1 MCYYTIATKI
11 KIIVFSTTQREE
23 LRIKMLDAG
32 FELIKQHG
40 MTHAS
45 VEKITQAAGLGK
57 STFYNFFSSK
67 EEFVTDI
74 MEYQRDR
81 VKRHFEQILNG
92 REKMTVAEGKEY
104 LKLIVFSRNSI
115 YQYLTAEDMEKLR
128 QASSPECISPDD
140 SLYDQREAEVMRGLF
155 DHMEGVRPDLDF
167 HVVANLIKIMA
178 LAKVNR
184 DALHADA
191 LDRTLDH
198 IYELLYSLIFEE
210 GA

>member
-1 MCYYTIATKI
+1 MSPRI
-11 KIIVFSTTQREE
+11 FSTTQREE

-81 VKRHFEQILNG
+81 VKQHFEQILNG
-92 REKMTVAEGKEY
+92 REKMTAAEGKEY
-104 LKLIVFSRNSI
+104 LKLIVFSRG
-115 YQYLTAEDMEKLR
+115 TA
-128 QASSPECISPDD
+128 
-140 SLYDQREAEVMRGLF
+140 
-155 DHMEGVRPDLDF
+155 
-167 HVVANLIKIMA
+167 
-178 LAKVNR
+178 
-184 DALHADA
+184 
-191 LDRTLDH
+191 
-198 IYELLYSLIFEE
+198 
-210 GA
+210 

>member
-1 MCYYTIATKI
+1 
-11 KIIVFSTTQREE
+11 
-23 LRIKMLDAG
+23 MLDAG

-155 DHMEGVRPDLDF
+155 DHMEGVRPDLDSMWWPTSLRSWRWQRST
-167 HVVANLIKIMA
+167 VTLSM
-178 LAKVNR
+178 
-184 DALHADA
+184 
-191 LDRTLDH
+191 RTHLTEPWT
-198 IYELLYSLIFEE
+198 ISMSSCIL
-210 GA
+210 

>member
-1 MCYYTIATKI
+1 MSPKI
-11 KIIVFSTTQREE
+11 FTTTQRED

-45 VEKITQAAGLGK
+45 VEKITKAAGLGK

-81 VKRHFEQILNG
+81 VKRYFEQILDG
-92 REKMTVAEGKEY
+92 REKMTAAEGREY

-128 QASSPECISPDD
+128 NASSSECTTPDD
-140 SLYDQREAEVMRGLF
+140 AVYDQRERQIMEGLLA
-155 DHMEGVRPDLDF
+155 HMEGVREDVDI
-167 HVVANLIKIMA
+167 HVAANLIKIMA
-178 LAKVNR
+178 MAKVNR
-184 DALHADA
+184 DALHTEA
-191 LDRTLDH
+191 LDKTLEH
-198 IYELLYSLIFEE
+198 IYELLFSLIFEE
-210 GA
+210 DA

>member
-1 MCYYTIATKI
+1 MSPRI
-11 KIIVFSTTQREE
+11 FSTTQREE

-104 LKLIVFSRNSI
+104 LKLIVFSRDSI
-115 YQYLTAEDMEKLR
+115 YQYLTAEDMEKLKR
-128 QASSPECISPDD
+128 AFSTECTSPDD

>member
-1 MCYYTIATKI
+1 MSPKI
-11 KIIVFSTTQREE
+11 FSITDREE

-67 EEFVTDI
+67 EEFVTGI

-81 VKRHFEQILNG
+81 VKQHFETLLNG
-92 REKMTVAEGKEY
+92 REKMTAAEGKEY

-115 YQYLTAEDMEKLR
+115 YQYLTAEDMEKLK
-128 QASSPECISPDD
+128 QVSSPECTSPDD
-140 SLYDQREAEVMRGLF
+140 RLYDQREAEIMHGLF
-155 DHMEGVRPDLDF
+155 DHMEGVRPDLDL

-178 LAKVNR
+178 MAKVNR
-184 DALHADA
+184 DALHTDA
-191 LDRTLDH
+191 LDRTLEH
-198 IYELLYSLIFEE
+198 IYGLLYSLIFEE

>member
-1 MCYYTIATKI
+1 MSPRI
-11 KIIVFSTTQREE
+11 FSTTQRED

-81 VKRHFEQILNG
+81 VKRHFDQILNG
-92 REKMTVAEGKEY
+92 REKMTAAEGKAY
-104 LKLIVFSRNSI
+104 LKLIVFSRDSI
-115 YQYLTAEDMEKLR
+115 YQYLTAEDMEKLKR
-128 QASSPECISPDD
+128 AFSTECTSPDD

-155 DHMEGVRPDLDF
+155 DHMERVRPDLDL
-167 HVVANLIKIMA
+167 HMVANLIKIMA

>member
-1 MCYYTIATKI
+1 MSPRI
-11 KIIVFSTTQREE
+11 FSTTQREE

-40 MTHAS
+40 DPAS

-81 VKRHFEQILNG
+81 VKQHFEQILNG
-92 REKMTVAEGKEY
+92 REKMTAAEGKEY

-115 YQYLTAEDMEKLR
+115 YQYLTAEDMEKLK
-128 QASSPECISPDD
+128 QASSPECTSPDD
-140 SLYDQREAEVMRGLF
+140 SLYDQREAEIMNGLF
-155 DHMEGVRPDLDF
+155 DHMEGVRLIWTSMWWPISLRSWRWQRSTGMPCTPMLWTGPLSISMDF
-167 HVVANLIKIMA
+167 CIL
-178 LAKVNR
+178 
-184 DALHADA
+184 
-191 LDRTLDH
+191 
-198 IYELLYSLIFEE
+198 
-210 GA
+210 

>member
-1 MCYYTIATKI
+1 MSPRI
-11 KIIVFSTTQREE
+11 FSTTQRED

-92 REKMTVAEGKEY
+92 REKMTAAEGKAY
-104 LKLIVFSRNSI
+104 LKLIVFSRDSI
-115 YQYLTAEDMEKLR
+115 YQYLTAEDMEKLKR
-128 QASSPECISPDD
+128 AFSTECTSPDD

-155 DHMEGVRPDLDF
+155 DHMEGVRPDLDL
-167 HVVANLIKIMA
+167 HMVANLIKIMA

>member
-1 MCYYTIATKI
+1 MSPKI
-11 KIIVFSTTQREE
+11 FTTTQRED

-45 VEKITQAAGLGK
+45 VEKITKAAGLGK

-81 VKRHFEQILNG
+81 VKRYFEQILDG
-92 REKMTVAEGKEY
+92 REKMTAAEGREY

-115 YQYLTAEDMEKLR
+115 YKYLTAEDMEKLR
-128 QASSPECISPDD
+128 NASSSECTTPDD
-140 SLYDQREAEVMRGLF
+140 AVYDQRERQIMEGLLA
-155 DHMEGVRPDLDF
+155 HMEGVREDVDI
-167 HVVANLIKIMA
+167 HVAANLIKIMA
-178 LAKVNR
+178 MAKSTG
-184 DALHADA
+184 
-191 LDRTLDH
+191 TLFIRMLSIKH
-198 IYELLYSLIFEE
+198 WSIFMNCCFH
-210 GA
+210 

>member
-1 MCYYTIATKI
+1 MSPRI
-11 KIIVFSTTQREE
+11 FSTTQREE

-92 REKMTVAEGKEY
+92 REKMTAAEGKE
-104 LKLIVFSRNSI
+104 L
-115 YQYLTAEDMEKLR
+115 
-128 QASSPECISPDD
+128 
-140 SLYDQREAEVMRGLF
+140 
-155 DHMEGVRPDLDF
+155 
-167 HVVANLIKIMA
+167 
-178 LAKVNR
+178 
-184 DALHADA
+184 
-191 LDRTLDH
+191 
-198 IYELLYSLIFEE
+198 SLIHI
-210 GA
+210 

>member
-1 MCYYTIATKI
+1 MSPRI
-11 KIIVFSTTQREE
+11 FSTTQREE

-81 VKRHFEQILNG
+81 VKQHFEQILNG
-92 REKMTVAEGKEY
+92 REKMTANEGKEY
-104 LKLIVFSRNSI
+104 LKLIVFSQNSI
-115 YQYLTAEDMEKLR
+115 YQYLTAEDMEKLKL
-128 QASSPECISPDD
+128 ASSPECTSPDD
-140 SLYDQREAEVMRGLF
+140 SAYEQREAKIMHGLF
-155 DHMEGVRPDLDF
+155 DHIDGVRSDMDF

-184 DALHADA
+184 DADA
-191 LDRTLDH
+191 LDRTLEH
-198 IYELLYSLIFEE
+198 IYELLFSLIFEE

>member
-1 MCYYTIATKI
+1 MSPRI
-11 KIIVFSTTQREE
+11 FSTTQREE

-81 VKRHFEQILNG
+81 VKQHFEQILNG
-92 REKMTVAEGKEY
+92 REKMTAAEGKEY

-115 YQYLTAEDMEKLR
+115 YQYLTAEDMEKLK
-128 QASSPECISPDD
+128 QASSLECTSPDD
-140 SLYDQREAEVMRGLF
+140 RLYDQREAEIMHGLF
-155 DHMEGVRPDLDF
+155 DHMEGVRPDLDL

-178 LAKVNR
+178 MAKVNR

-198 IYELLYSLIFEE
+198 IYGLLYSLIFEE

>member
-1 MCYYTIATKI
+1 MPMSPRI
-11 KIIVFSTTQREE
+11 FSTTQREE

-81 VKRHFEQILNG
+81 VKQHFEQILNG
-92 REKMTVAEGKEY
+92 REKMTAAEGKEY

-115 YQYLTAEDMEKLR
+115 YQYLTAEDMEKLK
-128 QASSPECISPDD
+128 QASSRSVPVQMTDSMTSGRPRSCTACLTIWRGYGLIWTSMWWPTSLRSWRWQRSTGMPCMPMLWTEPLTISMDSCI
-140 SLYDQREAEVMRGLF
+140 L
-155 DHMEGVRPDLDF
+155 
-167 HVVANLIKIMA
+167 
-178 LAKVNR
+178 
-184 DALHADA
+184 
-191 LDRTLDH
+191 
-198 IYELLYSLIFEE
+198 
-210 GA
+210 

>member
-1 MCYYTIATKI
+1 
-11 KIIVFSTTQREE
+11 
-23 LRIKMLDAG
+23 
-32 FELIKQHG
+32 
-40 MTHAS
+40 
-45 VEKITQAAGLGK
+45 
-57 STFYNFFSSK
+57 
-67 EEFVTDI
+67 

>member
-1 MCYYTIATKI
+1 MSPRI
-11 KIIVFSTTQREE
+11 FSTTQREE

-57 STFYNFFSSK
+57 STFYNFFFSI

-81 VKRHFEQILNG
+81 VKQHFEQILNG
-92 REKMTVAEGKEY
+92 REKMTANEGKEY
-104 LKLIVFSRNSI
+104 LKLIVFSQNSI
-115 YQYLTAEDMEKLR
+115 YQYLTAEDMEKLKL
-128 QASSPECISPDD
+128 ASSPECTSPDD
-140 SLYDQREAEVMRGLF
+140 SAYEQREAKIMHGLF
-155 DHMEGVRPDLDF
+155 DHIDGVRSDMDF

-191 LDRTLDH
+191 LDRTLEH
-198 IYELLYSLIFEE
+198 IYELLFSLIFEE

>member
-1 MCYYTIATKI
+1 
-11 KIIVFSTTQREE
+11 
-23 LRIKMLDAG
+23 MLDAG

-92 REKMTVAEGKEY
+92 REKMTAAEGKEY

-115 YQYLTAEDMEKLR
+115 YQYLTAEDMEKLK
-128 QASSPECISPDD
+128 QASSPECTSPDD
-140 SLYDQREAEVMRGLF
+140 RLYDQREAEIMHGLF
-155 DHMEGVRPDLDF
+155 DHMEGVRPDLDL

-178 LAKVNR
+178 MAKVNR

-191 LDRTLDH
+191 LDRTIDH
-198 IYELLYSLIFEE
+198 IYGLLYSLIFEE

>member
-1 MCYYTIATKI
+1 MSPRI
-11 KIIVFSTTQREE
+11 FSTTQREE

-128 QASSPECISPDD
+128 QASSPEFISPDD